1 MLKGIPAV
9 ISPDLLK
16 VLCEMG
22 HGDRIVLS
30 DGNFPAASVGK
41 SSVVIRAD
49 GHPIPELLDAILQL
63 MPLDESIDQPAALMA
78 VSPGDD
84 VETPI
89 WTTYEQIIG
98 KYDSRGASALRLIER
113 FSFYDEAASCY
124 CIVATGEKALYANIM
139 LQKGV
144 IK

>member
-9 ISPDLLK
+9 ISPRLLK

-41 SSVVIRAD
+41 GSIVIRAD
-49 GHPIPELLDAILQL
+49 GHEVPELLDAILRL
-63 MPLDESIDQPAALMA
+63 MPLDESIEKPVSLME
-78 VSPGDD
+78 VSPGDN

-89 WTTYEQIIG
+89 WSTYEEIVG
-98 KYDSRGASALRLIER
+98 KYDSRGPEAFRLVER
-113 FSFYDEAASCY
+113 YAFYDEAAACY